1 MKPRTPSA
9 HLALMLTA
17 QTEAASERYLK
28 LIYAGGVFHDAER
41 VSAERL
47 GRGERGYTLMPNA
60 YGGEWSLVLGSGAD
74 LTTHKVHLTYL
85 GGDQTLTHNLAHSGP
100 TIGRLMARLTSGAAT
115 SCFHLS
121 AERLPALKSWVEA
134 SVRSGAQSDVNTE
147 RRFGPLRVQ
156 VLTSRREQQADVDV
170 LLWRGGSAG
179 SAGQPPRPHLEFS
192 S

>member
-74 LTTHKVHLTYL
+74 LATHKVHLTYL
-85 GGDQTLTHNLAHSGP
+85 GGDRTLVARSGP
-100 TIGRLMARLTSGAAT
+100 TIGKLMARLSSGAAK
-115 SCFHLS
+115 SCFQLS
-121 AERLPALKSWVEA
+121 AEKVPALKSWVEA
-134 SVRSGAQSDVNTE
+134 SVRSGAQGDVNFE

-156 VLTSRREQQADVDV
+156 VLTSRSDFRADVDV
-170 LLWRGGSAG
+170 LLWRGGPPGAG
-179 SAGQPPRPHLEFS
+179 A
-192 S
+192 

>member
-9 HLALMLTA
+9 HLALMLA
-17 QTEAASERYLK
+17 SQTEAAGERYLK
-28 LIYAGGVFHDAER
+28 LIYAGGVFHDA
-41 VSAERL
+41 VPMSAGRL
-47 GRGERGYTLMPNA
+47 GRGERGHTLMPNA

-74 LTTHKVHLTYL
+74 LMTHKVHLTYL
-85 GGDQTLTHNLAHSGP
+85 GGDPALTHNLVRSAP
-100 TIGRLMARLTSGAAT
+100 TIGKLMARLSSGAAT
-115 SCFHLS
+115 SCFQLS

-134 SVRSGAQSDVNTE
+134 SVRSGAHEDVNAE

-179 SAGQPPRPHLEFS
+179 KSPRVSPHFS

>member
-74 LTTHKVHLTYL
+74 LATHKVHLTYL
-85 GGDQTLTHNLAHSGP
+85 GGDQTLAHNQSHNLAHSGP

-170 LLWRGGSAG
+170 LLWRGG
-179 SAGQPPRPHLEFS
+179 GQGAEA
-192 S
+192 